1 MTFLIINKRD
11 NSSIFPITI
20 NKIKKNL
27 DDVNKL
33 EKSISSNPYKL
44 EFTVFVMVR
53 MDNLKEF
60 SKLIPPNDNTLDNKK
75 ILIKKQIK
83 IKKDEFIFSLLIL
96 CSVFKMFWSRTML
109 GEKSLNISR
118 TDDLKS
124 IYSLINLIPEEF
136 ETTDPPKKVKK
147 IKNK

>member
-1 MTFLIINKRD
+1 
-11 NSSIFPITI
+11 
-20 NKIKKNL
+20 
-27 DDVNKL
+27 
-33 EKSISSNPYKL
+33 
-44 EFTVFVMVR
+44 
-53 MDNLKEF
+53 
-60 SKLIPPNDNTLDNKK
+60 
-75 ILIKKQIK
+75 
-83 IKKDEFIFSLLIL
+83 
-96 CSVFKMFWSRTML
+96 ML

>member
-33 EKSISSNPYKL
+33 EKSISSKPYKL

-60 SKLIPPNDNTLDNKK
+60 SKLIPPNDKTLDNKK

-96 CSVFKMFWSRTML
+96 CSVFKML
-109 GEKSLNISR
+109 
-118 TDDLKS
+118 
-124 IYSLINLIPEEF
+124 
-136 ETTDPPKKVKK
+136 
-147 IKNK
+147 

>member
-1 MTFLIINKRD
+1 MTFLIIKKID

-60 SKLIPPNDNTLDNKK
+60 SKLIPPNDKTLDNKK

-83 IKKDEFIFSLLIL
+83 IKKDEFTFSLLIL
-96 CSVFKMFWSRTML
+96 CSVFKILWSRIML
-109 GEKSLNISR
+109 GEKSLNISS

-124 IYSLINLIPEEF
+124 IYILINFIPEEF
-136 ETTDPPKKVKK
+136 EIIDPPIIVKK

>member
-1 MTFLIINKRD
+1 MIIKKND
-11 NSSIFPITI
+11 NSSIFPRTI
-20 NKIKKNL
+20 KKIKKNL

-96 CSVFKMFWSRTML
+96 CSVFKILWSRTML
-109 GEKSLNISR
+109 GETSLKISR

-124 IYSLINLIPEEF
+124 IYIRINLIPEEF
-136 ETTDPPKKVKK
+136 EIIDPPIIVKK

>member
-1 MTFLIINKRD
+1 MTFLIIKKRD
-11 NSSIFPITI
+11 NNSIFPITI

-33 EKSISSNPYKL
+33 EKSISSKPYKL

-60 SKLIPPNDNTLDNKK
+60 SKLIPPNDKTLDNKK

-136 ETTDPPKKVKK
+136 EITDPPKKVKK